1 MDHRIIPR
9 PWKTCDWLLNSSPD
23 NFGLHQWKN
32 VKVTIEFDVPKD
44 IFGGLHYPL
53 QSSLYKYYPY
63 KRYNFIYVKEILLS
77 YKNTIGKTS
86 ECYVLSVIACSTPFF
101 VNCTSVSVNFEKI
114 KVIIH
119 ESIHFKHV
127 FTFIPYSLRTS
138 QILFFMEILPP
149 CALSSNLGEEMA
161 NKEGLGVGVH
171 VGC

>member
-1 MDHRIIPR
+1 M
-9 PWKTCDWLLNSSPD
+9 
-23 NFGLHQWKN
+23 
-32 VKVTIEFDVPKD
+32 
-44 IFGGLHYPL
+44 
-53 QSSLYKYYPY
+53 
-63 KRYNFIYVKEILLS
+63 
-77 YKNTIGKTS
+77 
-86 ECYVLSVIACSTPFF
+86 LSVIACSTPFF
-101 VNCTSVSVNFEKI
+101 VNCTYVNVNFEKI
-114 KVIIH
+114 KVIIY